1 MVKDLSPL
9 FCECLLLLAWLR
21 ATRQAMQPDSPL
33 CPPRLFYDRPWLL
46 KKQATRQAK
55 AMQRF
60 PLMMPS
66 FELSFA
72 CDVLPARVP
81 LQAIRLE

>member
-9 FCECLLLLAWLR
+9 FCECLLLLTWLR
-21 ATRQAMQPDSPL
+21 ATRQAMQ
-33 CPPRLFYDRPWLL
+33 W
-46 KKQATRQAK
+46 
-55 AMQRF
+55 F
-60 PLMMPS
+60 PLVMPS
-66 FELSFA
+66 FVLSFA